1 MNTSDAFY
9 NWPDFSY
16 NGSNVARIIL
26 ALYVLATSMGLIVLK
41 LGTES
46 GTPFSFSNNRLHVNL
61 NWQSV
66 TGIAL
71 YGLSFL
77 LYIYLISKNDL
88 GYIIPL
94 TTAFVYIVIFIA
106 SAVIFKEV
114 FTITK
119 IIGITLIVIG
129 LIFLNLK
136 R

>member
-1 MNTSDAFY
+1 MAKLI
-9 NWPDFSY
+9 
-16 NGSNVARIIL
+16 V
-26 ALYVLATSMGLIVLK
+26 ALYVLATSLGLIILK

-46 GTPFSFSNNRLHVNL
+46 GLPISYADSKLHFNL

-66 TGIAL
+66 MGILL
-71 YGLSFL
+71 YATSFM

-106 SAVIFKEV
+106 SAVVFKEV
-114 FTITK
+114 FTVTK
-119 IIGITLIVIG
+119 IIGITLIVGG

-136 R
+136 K

>member
-46 GTPFSFSNNRLHVNL
+46 GTPFSFSNSRLHVNL